1 MRSLACRGTSVVSVL
16 RDFASPDRLLEKWS
30 RLASAG
36 VVEERRAPVVMSAA
50 VQAIV
55 AHYEQ
60 PPCPPG

>member
-1 MRSLACRGTSVVSVL
+1 VSVL

-30 RLASAG
+30 SLASAG